1 MKRLGRF
8 FTIIIF
14 FTFYQV
20 AYSQTTYP
28 GYQGRTEG
36 VDWNRVSRNA
46 NDAINQANQNR
57 EARKAELDRN
67 TEDNINLVRGKNVV
81 TTHEAVD
88 DLVTTFQ
95 YVVINELQN
104 YNAMLKNGLIDPDNF
119 SSMNFNCVTQ
129 YNYAIDYCNSIN
141 YKLNLLD
148 PNSQTY
154 KNADNSILAYLRNSQ
169 VNFNTS
175 FQDTRKYKRV
185 ISQSFFITV
194 KDDAGSFKHPTLDW
208 FFNDIK
214 GLIK

>member
-8 FTIIIF
+8 FTIITF
-14 FTFYQV
+14 FAFYQLG
-20 AYSQTTYP
+20 YSQTTYQ
-28 GYQGRTEG
+28 GYQGRPEG

-46 NDAINQANQNR
+46 NGAINQANQNR

-154 KNADNSILAYLRNSQ
+154 KNVDNSILAYLRNSQ

-185 ISQSFFITV
+185 MSQSFFITV
-194 KDDAGSFKHPTLDW
+194 KDDLGTFKHPTLDW